1 MHFNKELLILL
12 TFFETVRV
20 VLINVVEILMMPA
33 KLATLGLLKIEVFG
47 NKGYDVINY
56 VHDVRNKIII

>member
-1 MHFNKELLILL
+1 
-12 TFFETVRV
+12 
-20 VLINVVEILMMPA
+20 MMPA